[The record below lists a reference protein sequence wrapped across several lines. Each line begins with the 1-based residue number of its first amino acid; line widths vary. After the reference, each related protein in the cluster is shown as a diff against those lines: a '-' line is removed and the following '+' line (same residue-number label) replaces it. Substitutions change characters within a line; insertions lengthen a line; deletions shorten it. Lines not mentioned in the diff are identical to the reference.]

1 MRGSASLQKHPILSK
16 HAAND
21 KDTIIA
27 VPVFATT
34 CRDVGV
40 SQ

>member
-1 MRGSASLQKHPILSK
+1 MRGSTSLQKHLVLLK

-34 CRDVGV
+34 CGDVGV

>member
-1 MRGSASLQKHPILSK
+1 MRGSSSLEKHLILPK
-16 HAAND
+16 HTANN

-34 CRDVGV
+34 CRDVGA